1 MSSRDLV
8 FEIGVEEIPSAP
20 LYAAVTQ
27 LKNRAEK
34 ALNDAHLSYGSI
46 AVYGAPRRLAL
57 VVRDLADRQADVTLR
72 HKGPAVKAAFDADGA
87 PTKAAE
93 GFARGKGV
101 AVADLT
107 TEETDGGSYIFAIVE
122 QKGSA
127 TIDVLPTMLR
137 DLAGAIEWPKSMR
150 WGSGTDR
157 FIRPV
162 RWLVALF
169 DETVVDVEYAGV
181 KAGRT
186 SSGHRFLGVPVE
198 IPSADAYLESLTSV
212 MVLADSDVRS
222 AAIRNAVEAA
232 GAKYGARAVI
242 PEKTFAEVV
251 NLVEWPTVG
260 VGTFDEAFLAV
271 PREVLEEAMESHQR
285 YFPVEKAD
293 GSLAPHFIVVHNGDP
308 ARTDAIIAGHERVI
322 RARLADAA
330 FFYHEDLKQPL
341 EAYVDQLSRIVF
353 QEKLGSLGDKV
364 LRIEALTRALAAQA
378 DAAPDDEA
386 YAVRAAHLAKAD
398 LVTHAVVEFTSLQG
412 LMGRYYALASGESE
426 GVADAIVDHYRP
438 KFAGDVAPR
447 SLAGMLVSAADK
459 FDTIAGIFAIGQ
471 APTGSADPFALR
483 RFGIGILT
491 MMLDAGLKITLDDS
505 IAAALGGYR
514 DTLPNMDVEAVGADI
529 KAFLLGRLEGI
540 MRDRG
545 HAYDTVTAVLAV
557 AGDDPADALARAE
570 ALTAVRAEA
579 DAIED
584 LSVAFA
590 RASKLAKPEL
600 GVDADAA
607 LMGPEDSA
615 LAVALAHAEGA
626 SAEALARRDYAATLR
641 ILAELRPSIDAFFAG
656 VLVMD
661 PDESIRTMRLQL
673 LNRFVR
679 IFSEFADLGALAG

>member
-1 MSSRDLV
+1 MSRHLV
-8 FEIGVEEIPSAP
+8 FEIGAEEIPSAP

-27 LKNRAEK
+27 LKDRAEK
-34 ALNDAHLSYGSI
+34 ALDDAHLEYGTI
-46 AVYGAPRRLAL
+46 AVYASPRRLAL
-57 VVRDLADRQADVTLR
+57 VVHELAERQADVTLR
-72 HKGPAVKAAFDADGA
+72 HKGPAVKAAFDADGN

-101 AVADLT
+101 TIADLT
-107 TEETDGGSYIFAIVE
+107 TEETDGGSYVFAIVE
-122 QKGSA
+122 QTGRP
-127 TIDVLPTMLR
+127 TGDVLPALLA
-137 DLAGAIEWPKSMR
+137 DLVGGLDWPKSMR
-150 WGSGTDR
+150 WGSGTAR

-169 DETVVDVEYAGV
+169 GDEIVDVEYAGV

-186 SSGHRFLGVPVE
+186 SIGHRFLGGPVE
-198 IPSADAYLESLTSV
+198 IPTAGAYVESLTSV
-212 MVLADSDVRS
+212 MVLADPAVRS
-222 AAIRNAVEAA
+222 SAIRNAVEEA
-232 GAKYGARAVI
+232 GSAHGSRAVV

-260 VGTFDEAFLAV
+260 VGHFDEAFLAV

-285 YFPVEKAD
+285 YFPVENAD
-293 GSLAPHFIVVHNGDP
+293 GTLAPHFIVVHNGDP

-322 RARLADAA
+322 RARLSDAA
-330 FFYHEDLKQPL
+330 FFYTEDLKHPL
-341 EAYVDQLSRIVF
+341 EAYVEKLSSIVF

-364 LRIEALTRALAAQA
+364 ARIEALTRALAAMSG
-378 DAAPDDEA
+378 AAPDDEA

-426 GVADAIVDHYRP
+426 GVAEAIVDHYKP
-438 KFAGDVAPR
+438 KFAGDTAPR
-447 SLAGMLVSAADK
+447 SVAGMLVSAADK
-459 FDTIAGIFAIGQ
+459 LDTIAGIFAIGQ

-491 MMLDAGLKITLDDS
+491 MILDAGLAITLDES
-505 IAAALGGYR
+505 IAAALEGYR
-514 DTLPNMDVEAVGADI
+514 DVLPAMDVEAVGSSI

-545 HAYDTVTAVLAV
+545 HAYDTVAAVLAV

-584 LSVAFA
+584 LSVAFSRA
-590 RASKLAKPEL
+590 RNLSKPEL
-600 GVDADAA
+600 GVDADVAIMGAQDAA
-607 LMGPEDSA
+607 LAAA
-615 LAVALAHAEGA
+615 LDGAEGA
-626 SAEALARRDYAATLR
+626 AREALVRRDYTGTLR
-641 ILAELRPSIDAFFAG
+641 VLAELRPPIDAFFDG

-661 PDESIRTMRLQL
+661 PDDAVRTMRLQL
-673 LNRFVR
+673 LNRFVAV
-679 IFSEFADLGALAG
+679 FADFADLGALAG

>member
-1 MSSRDLV
+1 VSRDLV
-8 FEIGVEEIPSAP
+8 FEIGAEEIPSAP

-27 LKNRAEK
+27 LKERAEK
-34 ALNDAHLSYGSI
+34 ALNDAHFTYGSI
-46 AVYGAPRRLAL
+46 TVYGAPRRLTL
-57 VVRDLADRQADVTLR
+57 VVRDLSDRQADVTLR
-72 HKGPAVKAAFDADGA
+72 HKGPAVKAAFDADGN

-101 AVADLT
+101 TVADLT
-107 TEETDGGSYIFAIVE
+107 TEETDGGAYVFAIVE
-122 QKGSA
+122 QKGRA
-127 TIDVLPTMLR
+127 ALEVLPAMLR
-137 DLAGAIEWPKSMR
+137 DLVGGLDWPKGMR
-150 WGSGTDR
+150 WGSGTER

-162 RWLVALF
+162 RWIVALLG
-169 DETVVDVEYAGV
+169 DEVVEVEFAGV
-181 KAGRT
+181 RAGRV
-186 SSGHRFLGVPVE
+186 SIGHRFLGGPVE
-198 IPSADAYLESLTSV
+198 IRNAGAYLESLTSV

-232 GAKYGARAVI
+232 GTLHGARAVV

-260 VGTFDEAFLAV
+260 VGHFDEAFLAV

-285 YFPVEKAD
+285 YFPVENAD
-293 GSLAPHFIVVHNGDP
+293 GTLAPHFIVVHNGDP
-308 ARTDAIIAGHERVI
+308 TRTDAIVAGHERVI
-322 RARLADAA
+322 RARLSDAA
-330 FFYHEDLKQPL
+330 FFYNEDLKHPL
-341 EAYVDQLSRIVF
+341 EAYVDRLSSIVF

-364 LRIEALTRALAAQA
+364 ARVEALTRVLAAQA
-378 DAAPDDEA
+378 DAGPEEAA

-412 LMGRYYALASGESE
+412 LMGRYYALASGESD

-438 KFAGDVAPR
+438 RFAGDAVPR
-447 SLAGMLVSAADK
+447 TLAGMLVSAADK
-459 FDTIAGIFAIGQ
+459 LDTIAGIFAIGQ

-491 MMLDAGLKITLDDS
+491 MMLDAGLSITLDES
-505 IAAALGGYR
+505 IASALAGYR
-514 DTLPNMDVEAVGADI
+514 EVLPSLDTEKVGGEI

-557 AGDDPADALARAE
+557 VGDDPADALARAE

-584 LSVAFA
+584 LSIAFTRA
-590 RASKLAKPEL
+590 RNLSKPEL
-600 GVDADAA
+600 GQDADASV
-607 LMGPEDSA
+607 MGPEDSA
-615 LAVALAHAEGA
+615 LAAALDLAEGA
-626 SAEALARRDYAATLR
+626 AAEALARRDYAGMLR
-641 ILAELRPSIDAFFAG
+641 VLAELRPPIDAFFDG

-661 PDESIRTMRLQL
+661 PDEGMRTMRLQL

-679 IFSEFADLGALAG
+679 VFSDFADLSALAG